1 MKTELSDG
9 EWTLMKALWD
19 APPMTI
25 TQLTGAMR
33 DSTGW
38 SKHTII
44 SMLSRLE
51 AKGAVRY
58 QSNGRAKVYSPALQR
73 EDAVQRETS
82 HFLNK
87 VCDGRLGVMLN
98 AMMDAKPLTQEDLE
112 ELSAILEQAKG
123 ANIHD

>member
-19 APPMTI
+19 FSPMTI
-25 TQLTGAMR
+25 TQLTEVMR
-33 DSTGW
+33 DRTGW

-58 QSNGRAKVYSPALQR
+58 RDSGRAKEYFPVLPRS
-73 EDAVQRETS
+73 DAAKRETR
-82 HFLNK
+82 HFLDK
-87 VCDGRLGVMLN
+87 VYGGRLGLMLN
-98 AMMDAKPLTQEDLE
+98 AMVDSQALSQEEIE
-112 ELSAILEQAKG
+112 ELSSILEKAKG
-123 ANIHD
+123 GAPHE